1 MPWNERTKRRL
12 KLRDLDVLATLIDAG
27 SMGKAASRL
36 NVSQPAVSKA
46 VAELEHALGVRLVD
60 RGRRGITPTP
70 YGLALRKRSV
80 AIFNDLRQSV
90 QDIEFLSDPTTGE
103 LRIGTTDPVS
113 VALVS
118 PCIDRLSRKYPRMSF
133 HVTAGDTAGLYRMAM
148 DRDVELAIC
157 RMIGPLPDDLA
168 AEVLFHDSLAVLTSA
183 RNPLTRRRKLTLA
196 DLVNEPW
203 VQLPGESLFG
213 SMVVDLFRGAGHEPP
228 RPTVVTHSEYL
239 KNDFLAKGRF
249 LAVLPGFMLKV
260 PGWHPR
266 LKALPIALPHTRA
279 PIGLITLKGRMLTPL
294 AQLFIENIRALA
306 KPMAQT
312 G

>member
-12 KLRDLDVLATLIDAG
+12 KLRDLDILATLIDSG
-27 SMGKAASRL
+27 SMGKAAIRL

-46 VAELEHALGVRLVD
+46 IAELEGALGVRLVD

-70 YGLALRKRSV
+70 YGLALQKRSV
-80 AIFNDLRQSV
+80 AIFNDLRQGV

-103 LRIGTTDPVS
+103 IRIGSTDPVS

-133 HVTAGDTAGLYRMAM
+133 HVVANDTAGLYREVME
-148 DRDVELAIC
+148 RNVEFAIC
-157 RMIGPLPDDLA
+157 RMIGPLPDDLTA
-168 AEVLFHDSLAVLTSA
+168 DVLFHDTLAVLTSA

-196 DLVNEPW
+196 ELVNEPW
-203 VQLPGESLFG
+203 VQLPADSLFG
-213 SMVVDLFRGAGHEPP
+213 SMVVEVFRANGYEPP

-249 LAVLPGFMLKV
+249 LTVLPSFMLKV

-266 LKALPIALPHTRA
+266 LRALPIALPNTSA
-279 PIGLITLKGRMLTPL
+279 PIGLITLKGRMLTPV
-294 AQLFIENIRALA
+294 AQLFIDNIRHIA
-306 KPMAQT
+306 KSIGRSP
-312 G
+312 